1 MILTEWCVDM
11 VNTSDDMNGVHFS
24 EETKDGLSLKWNKIT
39 CHKNVLGENVNVQ
52 ILVQFC

>member
-11 VNTSDDMNGVHFS
+11 VNTSDDVNGFHFS

-39 CHKNVLGENVNVQ
+39 CHRNVLGAN
-52 ILVQFC
+52 L